1 MEKEDK
7 KEMES
12 TLAEAEKDS
21 FIISLRNP
29 IDYEGER
36 HDRIDLSGLHEIKAA
51 DMITVNRRLTRS
63 GNIDS
68 SQEISLEYALHMA
81 HIATGMPFEFFEQLP
96 PYAALAVKGRV
107 ISFLSGRA

>member
-12 TLAEAEKDS
+12 TLAEAEEDS

-96 PYAALAVKGRV
+96 PYAALAVKG
-107 ISFLSGRA
+107 L